1 LVASCSVAV
10 QLSAEAVYTG
20 GVSGTTLAAIPP
32 TPIASDRRL
41 LGARLREARKRRGLG
56 VRELSRQTDCSA
68 SLISQIELGKI
79 APSVS
84 TLYVLTSSLGVSMDS
99 LFVADEGSPERSGGG
114 GASAAEP
121 LAEGAA
127 AEGVAAEGAA
137 AEGAAAEGAV
147 AEEPLAEGLATESP
161 AGDGARTDASQAG
174 ASQAGASQ
182 AGASQAGASQ
192 AGGFAPAAAGASA
205 SAAALA
211 SAEAN
216 VVQRGHARP
225 HISLQH
231 GVRWERLNPL
241 PEPGTEF
248 LEVTYAVGGG
258 SQPDDQAIRH
268 NGREYGLVLEG
279 VLTVQIGFE
288 SYILQPGDSVAF
300 DSTIPHRFWNSGDV
314 PVRAVWFELKQDGPV
329 ATPRELSAPAHG
341 WQ

>member
-1 LVASCSVAV
+1 VSPYSCRP
-10 QLSAEAVYTG
+10 EAVYTD

-32 TPIASDRRL
+32 PSPAPPTQIASDRRL

-99 LFVADEGSPERSGGG
+99 LFVADEAPPERSGGG

-121 LAEGAA
+121 LAEGSA
-127 AEGVAAEGAA
+127 AEGVAAKGA
-137 AEGAAAEGAV
+137 G
-147 AEEPLAEGLATESP
+147 EEPLAEGLAKGLAEGLAAESP
-161 AGDGARTDASQAG
+161 AADGARTDASQADG
-174 ASQAGASQ
+174 SQADGSQDEASQDD
-182 AGASQAGASQ
+182 
-192 AGGFAPAAAGASA
+192 GFAPAAAPASA

-211 SAEAN
+211 SAEAS
-216 VVQRGHARP
+216 VVQRGDARP

-329 ATPRELSAPAHG
+329 ATPREVPAPAHG

>member
-1 LVASCSVAV
+1 
-10 QLSAEAVYTG
+10 
-20 GVSGTTLAAIPP
+20 VSGTTIAAIPP
-32 TPIASDRRL
+32 PPPTQIASDRRL

-99 LFVADEGSPERSGGG
+99 LFVADEGRPERSGDGA
-114 GASAAEP
+114 ASAAEP

-127 AEGVAAEGAA
+127 AEGVATK
-137 AEGAAAEGAV
+137 
-147 AEEPLAEGLATESP
+147 EPLAEGLAEGLAAEGPAAEGPAGESP
-161 AGDGARTDASQAG
+161 AGDGARTHASQADASQAD
-174 ASQAGASQ
+174 ASQADASQ
-182 AGASQAGASQ
+182 AD
-192 AGGFAPAAAGASA
+192 GFAPAAAAASA

-211 SAEAN
+211 SAEAS

-241 PEPGTEF
+241 PEPGAEF

-288 SYILQPGDSVAF
+288 SYILQPTDSVAF

-329 ATPRELSAPAHG
+329 ATPQELPGPAHG